1 MSEVKRVTTCEVCD
15 ASVLEPVLNL
25 GAHPLCDDLVPVG
38 KPDVCNEYPIE
49 ISYCR
54 NCNTAHQ
61 GYQVEKKLLF
71 PKTYHYRARFTADVL
86 DGMSEFVSDCES
98 RLGTLENKK
107 VLDIGCNDGSLLGF
121 FKKKGAITIGLEPT
135 GAIEDASL
143 GGHFLYNDFFD
154 KASAEKI
161 LKDHGSPDIIS
172 FTNVF
177 AHIED
182 LNGLIES
189 LSLLIS
195 PNTVLVVEN
204 HYLGSILKNE
214 QFDTFYHEHPRTYS
228 LSSFH
233 QIAEKI
239 GLRVFA
245 TEFPA
250 RYGGNIRVFM
260 GDASLNEKH
269 IDSNDGL
276 QDVLDEENKFGDL
289 LIGMQANMETWKKQ
303 KHQEIMDLVKIH
315 GPLKAKAFPGRAAI
329 FIKLLG
335 LDENS
340 IECVYEKP
348 GSMKIGHYLPG
359 TRIPIKSDDDLF
371 ALPVPPSIVV
381 NMAWHISTEIH
392 QFLKKKGFLGEV
404 IDIYDPNWLEKN

>member
-1 MSEVKRVTTCEVCD
+1 MSEVKKVTTCEVCD
-15 ASVLEPVLNL
+15 AEVLEAVLDL

-38 KPDVCNEYPIE
+38 RPDICNEYPIE

-61 GYQVEKKLLF
+61 GFQVEKTLLF

-86 DGMSEFVSDCES
+86 DGMAELVSACES
-98 RLGTLENKK
+98 QLGTLQNKK
-107 VLDIGCNDGSLLGF
+107 VLDIGCNDGSLLSF
-121 FKKKGAITIGLEPT
+121 FKAKGATTIGLEPT
-135 GAIEDASL
+135 NAIEDAADE
-143 GGHFLYNDFFD
+143 HFLYNEFFD
-154 KASAEKI
+154 KTSAEKI
-161 LKDHGSPDIIS
+161 LQDHGSLDIIS

-189 LSLLIS
+189 LMILIT
-195 PNTVLVVEN
+195 PNTRLVVEN
-204 HYLGSILKNE
+204 HYLGSIIKNN

-228 LSSFH
+228 LSSFYK
-233 QIAEKI
+233 IAEKL
-239 GLRVFA
+239 GLCIFA

-260 GDASLNEKH
+260 GNASLKKAVTNPE
-269 IDSNDGL
+269 L
-276 QDVLDEENKFGDL
+276 QLVLDDEDTFGDL
-289 LIGMQANMETWKKQ
+289 LAGMQANMETWKTK
-303 KHQEIMDLVKIH
+303 KNKEIMDLVKVH

-340 IECVYEKP
+340 IDCVYEKP

-359 TRIPIKSDDDLF
+359 TRIPIKSDDEFF
-371 ALPVPPSIVV
+371 ALSSPPAVIV

-392 QFLKKKGFLGEV
+392 QFLKKKGFLGEI
-404 IDIYDPNWLEKN
+404 IDIYYPNWLNEK